1 MVLSYFI
8 VACMVWFGIPN
19 SAIIAGVA
27 SFGAGYL
34 LKHREV
40 GKLKFELGELR
51 RSISNFSEKRNKELV
66 QSE

>member
-8 VACMVWFGIPN
+8 VACMVWFGVPN
-19 SAIIAGVA
+19 SCIIAGIA
-27 SFGAGYL
+27 SFSAGYL
-34 LKHREV
+34 LKQREV

-51 RSISNFSEKRNKELV
+51 RSLSNFSEKRNKELV